1 MALRTRPA
9 RARAARPR
17 SPAAKVLVAAVFC
30 LFGYVALIGG
40 AQAPAYGE
48 AEIPAPVAQ
57 AASIS
62 YAGDQVIITGSVGN
76 LFKTAEFTGPNRV
89 LKQDR
94 ARINVDALA
103 LTKSF
108 EATRIRLAAAAAAS
122 AKAKT
127 ELASEQ
133 HIAVMPRPLEVAS
146 IDPAASS
153 DALKAI
159 DSTVPMPVA
168 ASGQLAYAREMAP
181 VTSFDTAP
189 ASTQYSEKEL
199 WCLSEAIYFES
210 RGESYRGQ
218 VAVAQVVMNRL
229 KHRLYPKTICGVVFQ
244 GQERRNACQF
254 SFACDGIPE
263 TVNDKKAWAQAE
275 EIAKKVTD
283 GELYLTEVANATH
296 YHATYVYPDW
306 APRLHKITK
315 IGLHVFYRF
324 KGSAA
329 G

>member
-1 MALRTRPA
+1 M
-9 RARAARPR
+9 
-17 SPAAKVLVAAVFC
+17 
-30 LFGYVALIGG
+30 IGG

-48 AEIPAPVAQ
+48 AEVPAVVPPSATL
-57 AASIS
+57 S
-62 YAGDQVIITGSVGN
+62 YSGDKVTITGSVKQ
-76 LFKTAEFTGPNRV
+76 LFASKEFTGPNRV

-94 ARINVDALA
+94 ARINVDVLA

-108 EATRIRLAAAAAAS
+108 EQTRTRLAAAAEQAATTKTAS
-122 AKAKT
+122 AADTKV
-127 ELASEQ
+127 S
-133 HIAVMPRPLEVAS
+133 VMPRPLEVAS
-146 IDPAASS
+146 LDPAAGSE
-153 DALKAI
+153 ALQAI
-159 DSTVPMPVA
+159 DSTVPMPA
-168 ASGQLAYAREMAP
+168 SASGQLAYAREMAP
-181 VTSFDTAP
+181 VTSFDTKP
-189 ASTQYSEKEL
+189 ASTKYSDREL

-229 KHRLYPKTICGVVFQ
+229 KHKLYPKTICGVVFQ
-244 GQERRNACQF
+244 GEERRNACQF

-263 TVNDKKAWAQAE
+263 TVTDKKSWAQAE
-275 EIAKKVTD
+275 EIAKKVTS

-306 APRLHKITK
+306 APRLKRVTK

-324 KGSAA
+324 KGAAA

>member
-1 MALRTRPA
+1 MAPRPRPV
-9 RARAARPR
+9 RARSARPR
-17 SPAAKVLVAAVFC
+17 LFAAKTLAATFLCLVGYTTMIGAV
-30 LFGYVALIGG
+30 
-40 AQAPAYGE
+40 QAPAYGE
-48 AEIPAPVAQ
+48 VQIPVATVTAP
-57 AASIS
+57 AAALS
-62 YAGDQVIITGSVGN
+62 YEDGKVIITGSVEH
-76 LFKTAEFTGPNRV
+76 LFNSGEFIGPNRV

-108 EATRIRLAAAAAAS
+108 EQTRMRLAAAQAEAV
-122 AKAKT
+122 AKAQGPDAPKSGALSPT
-127 ELASEQ
+127 
-133 HIAVMPRPLEVAS
+133 ITVAS
-146 IDPAASS
+146 LDPAAESA
-153 DALKAI
+153 ALRAI
-159 DSTVPMPVA
+159 DASVPMPA
-168 ASGQLAYAREMAP
+168 APSGQLSYARENAP
-181 VTSFDTAP
+181 VTDFSAQA
-189 ASTQYSEKEL
+189 ASKYSEREL
-199 WCLSEAIYFES
+199 WCLSQAIYFES

-229 KHRLYPKTICGVVFQ
+229 KHRLYPNTICGVVFQ
-244 GQERRNACQF
+244 GEEKRNACQF

-263 TVNDKKAWAQAE
+263 TVTDKKSWAQAE
-275 EIAKKVTD
+275 EIAQKVTS
-283 GELYLTEVANATH
+283 GELYLPEVANATH

>member
-9 RARAARPR
+9 RAYAARPR
-17 SPAAKVLVAAVFC
+17 SPAAKILAAAVFC
-30 LFGYVALIGG
+30 LTGYAVMIGG

-48 AEIPAPVAQ
+48 VQMPVA
-57 AASIS
+57 AAPAATLTYS
-62 YAGDQVIITGSVGN
+62 GDKVVITGSVDN

-108 EATRIRLAAAAAAS
+108 EQTRIRMAAAAAAKDP
-122 AKAKT
+122 AKAK
-127 ELASEQ
+127 SSDPYV
-133 HIAVMPRPLEVAS
+133 AVMPRPIEVAS
-146 IDPAASS
+146 IDPASS
-153 DALKAI
+153 EALRAI
-159 DSTVPMPVA
+159 DSSVPMPA
-168 ASGQLAYAREMAP
+168 AQSGQLAYAREMAP

-189 ASTQYSEKEL
+189 AESKYSERDL
-199 WCLSEAIYFES
+199 WCMAQAVYFES

-244 GQERRNACQF
+244 GEERRNACQF

-263 TVNDKKAWAQAE
+263 TINDQKSWAQAQ
-275 EIAKKVTD
+275 EIARKVTD

-296 YHATYVYPDW
+296 YHASYVYPDW
-306 APRLHKITK
+306 APRLKRVTK

-324 KGSAA
+324 KTRA